1 MPELRLA
8 TFNCENL
15 MMRCDFARAGI
26 KRARERLT
34 EVDDATVAA
43 QVDSVFNVLSED
55 DRTLTAES
63 LGATQAEVCA
73 LQEVENLVT
82 LTAFDTRYL
91 ARWSGGAFEERVLLE
106 GNDTPR
112 HRCRPAVAPAGYPL
126 SQPCAGDLWPP
137 RPEAAKWTERQ

>member
-15 MMRCDFARAGI
+15 MMRCDFAHAGI

-55 DRTLTAES
+55 DRTLTAEA
-63 LGATQAEVCA
+63 LGAAQADVCA

-106 GNDTPR
+106 GNDTR
-112 HRCRPAVAPAGYPL
+112 GIDACR
-126 SQPCAGDLWPP
+126 
-137 RPEAAKWTERQ
+137 